1 MCVCVWFE
9 YMHAFRWLSLEPRL
23 NRWQT
28 VIHTFKSRRQERTA
42 ISDLRGALG
51 KMSSVHN
58 SIGCSTGRLLTVDE
72 GSLNVDSFTK
82 RNLHT
87 SKKTQHCGVTLIFAC
102 SLFSKNFVMKTEIC
116 FKKKIKFI

>member
-9 YMHAFRWLSLEPRL
+9 YMHAFRLRSLEPRL

-87 SKKTQHCGVTLIFAC
+87 SKKKLNIVVLH
-102 SLFSKNFVMKTEIC
+102 
-116 FKKKIKFI
+116 